1 MEQIRSF
8 ISQVSTGQAA
18 EAKQTLNDMISS
30 RALDALQAKK
40 QEMASNVFNGQQES
54 QEETAIEQSE

>member
-18 EAKQTLNDMISS
+18 EAKETLNDMISN
-30 RALDALQAKK
+30 RALEALQAKK
-40 QEMASNVFNGQQES
+40 QEMASVVFNGK
-54 QEETAIEQSE
+54 QEELEPEAE

>member
-18 EAKQTLNDMISS
+18 EAKQSLTDMISS
-30 RALDALQAKK
+30 RALEALQAKK
-40 QEMASNVFNGQQES
+40 QEMAAAVFS
-54 QEETAIEQSE
+54 DKKEEPAAEQTE

>member
-18 EAKQTLNDMISS
+18 EAKETLNDMISN
-30 RALDALQAKK
+30 RALEALQAKK
-40 QEMASNVFNGQQES
+40 QEMASVVFNGK
-54 QEETAIEQSE
+54 QEELEPEQAE

>member
-30 RALDALQAKK
+30 RALEALQVKK
-40 QEMASNVFNGQQES
+40 QEMASTVFGGKEEQQE
-54 QEETAIEQSE
+54 EPAAEQTE